1 VKDGVAPLPPG
12 GLPNTNCAP
21 PLLLLLLLLVLVL
34 VLLVLGLATK
44 DAPVVLMIDTGTP
57 STPGTRFRYNA

>member
-21 PLLLLLLLLVLVL
+21 PLLLLLLLLLVL

>member
-1 VKDGVAPLPPG
+1 M
-12 GLPNTNCAP
+12 PNTNCAP
-21 PLLLLLLLLVLVL
+21 PLLLLLLLVLVLVL